1 VADKFVLLVEGKDD
15 EHVLYALLNYHGI
28 PRICRVKDKQGIDN
42 LLGTLEVELLGSE
55 LQGLGIIIDAD
66 TNIVARWQ
74 SLSRIL
80 RDAGFFTVPASPD
93 PSGTVINENGR
104 PAVGVWIM
112 PDNTLPGM
120 LEHFVRFLVP
130 PEDQLW
136 HRVTRCIDAIPEEE
150 RLFPEQ
156 HLIKAQIHIWL
167 SWQHEPGSP
176 LGLAITKRYLE
187 ANSAH
192 ALTLIAWF
200 RRLFGL

>member
-15 EHVLYALLNYHGI
+15 EHVLYALLNYHSI

-74 SLSRIL
+74 SLSRTL
-80 RDAGFFTVPASPD
+80 RDTGYSTLPASPD
-93 PSGTVINENGR
+93 PNGTVINENGK
-104 PAVGVWIM
+104 PDVGVWIM

-130 PEDQLW
+130 SEDQLW
-136 HRVTRCIDAIPEEE
+136 YRVTRCIDDIPEGE

-156 HLIKAQIHIWL
+156 HLIKAQIHTWL

-187 ANSAH
+187 ADSTH